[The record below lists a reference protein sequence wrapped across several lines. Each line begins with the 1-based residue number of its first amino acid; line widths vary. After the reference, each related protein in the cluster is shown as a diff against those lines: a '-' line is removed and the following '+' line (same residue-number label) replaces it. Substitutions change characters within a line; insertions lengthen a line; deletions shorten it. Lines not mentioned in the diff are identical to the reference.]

1 MSHYSIA
8 APEKNEERRR
18 RRGPQAACAPAPDIP
33 HYWKL
38 HHSQTRLHVLRDDGE
53 IYHYQKLH
61 HSQTWWNRHGESVKI
76 YHYQKLHH
84 SQTDNADGI
93 WACEIYHYQE
103 LHHSQTCG
111 IAYFLTR
118 WIYHY
123 QELHHSQTEKSGSV
137 SPVVIYHYQEL
148 HHSQTPGRGG
158 SLSIRIYHYQELHHS
173 QTYTEKSND
182 GIEIYH
188 YQELHHSQT
197 VGVTVEAPE
206 TIYHYQEL
214 HHSQTCVQLCALDA
228 RIYHYQELHHSQ
240 TVSPTLFSTTADLP
254 LSGITSLS
262 NLKPERV
269 FGPRRAVRPS
279 PALSFLTG
287 RACQKIWQRS
297 RSTVNRSSASIIRW
311 QDGSSRKKWKCFRN
325 AVRYS
330 ARRASSARQLRKP
343 QKTKHAVPRRS
354 VQRVAA
360 APPAARHGRPKG
372 TRGMR
377 LSKKPV
383 TDCVTSVSPCW
394 SVALLL
400 ILVSPGLSLPPMAF
414 K

>member
-1 MSHYSIA
+1 MPGFTTIRNYITLKLYRLRSF
-8 APEKNEERRR
+8 RRR
-18 RRGPQAACAPAPDIP
+18 Q
-33 HYWKL
+33 
-38 HHSQTRLHVLRDDGE
+38 
-53 IYHYQKLH
+53 
-61 HSQTWWNRHGESVKI
+61 
-76 YHYQKLHH
+76 
-84 SQTDNADGI
+84 
-93 WACEIYHYQE
+93 IYHYQE
-103 LHHSQTCG
+103 LHHSQT
-111 IAYFLTR
+111 
-118 WIYHY
+118 
-123 QELHHSQTEKSGSV
+123 SNPNGS
-137 SPVVIYHYQEL
+137 
-148 HHSQTPGRGG
+148 
-158 SLSIRIYHYQELHHS
+158 
-173 QTYTEKSND
+173 
-182 GIEIYH
+182 
-188 YQELHHSQT
+188 
-197 VGVTVEAPE
+197 
-206 TIYHYQEL
+206 
-214 HHSQTCVQLCALDA
+214 
-228 RIYHYQELHHSQ
+228 
-240 TVSPTLFSTTADLP
+240 
-254 LSGITSLS
+254 SLS

-343 QKTKHAVPRRS
+343 QKTKHAVQRRS